1 MKRTHSEIYGF
12 VGWTV
17 TFAILFLYFVYS
29 FVPEI
34 WLHKIGIAYYPDKY
48 WAMSIPAFLCM
59 IWMAGFFLN
68 YFYLHYSA
76 YPLDD
81 IRCIQD
87 EKTNYLTRQD
97 IVIGT
102 YSAEADQENSKN
114 SKKKNYSQHHLI
126 DHTQADEIIL
136 DEYPTVPIVRDIPL
150 DLVNELL
157 FEN

>member
-1 MKRTHSEIYGF
+1 MGRTHSEIYGF
-12 VGWTV
+12 VGWSV

-29 FVPEI
+29 FVPET
-34 WLHKIGIAYYPDKY
+34 WLHQIGITYYPDKY
-48 WAMSIPAFLCM
+48 WATSVPAFLCM

-87 EKTNYLTRQD
+87 EKTNYLKREH
-97 IVIGT
+97 VMVGAFAPE
-102 YSAEADQENSKN
+102 SSSSNKN
-114 SKKKNYSQHHLI
+114 SSPKL
-126 DHTQADEIIL
+126 DTQDEIIL

-150 DLVNELL
+150 DIVNELL